1 MPACGA
7 VPASLHRWLGLSNAL
22 ASGVM
27 LAASFGLLQVH
38 TAHCLHPPRLL
49 LPNTS
54 GRGRTDSVLRNVP
67 TIDLC
72 QHGATEMRRSLPCQ
86 RCQPLLIC
94 NLLLSRIR
102 LSRLFSA
109 VAPPLPSSIPA
120 VPALVP
126 SSPPSPL
133 LRVRPQARELS
144 RSPCAVTSPVTLS
157 RPPVTL

>member
-72 QHGATEMRRSLPCQ
+72 QHGATEMLRSLPCQ

-120 VPALVP
+120 VPPLLHPRRSGPCSVLSSEP
-126 SSPPSPL
+126 SPPSPT
-133 LRVRPQARELS
+133 AG
-144 RSPCAVTSPVTLS
+144 A
-157 RPPVTL
+157 